1 MPVPLATIEA
11 AGVGHAEVT
20 EREVVLHGINRIQLP
35 KRRRDVLGHPPAGRR
50 ISCEPQTATD
60 PDHVSVERDNQRRR
74 IDARPDA
81 EIECVA
87 ANHPAQEEIEA
98 LAGTPAR
105 RPGEE
110 IGDSWPRRY
119 AAIRA
124 PQVESERLG
133 REPVEGRAEV
143 RHANIMSL
151 E

>member
-87 ANHPAQEEIEA
+87 ANHQRRKRLRRLQA
-98 LAGTPAR
+98 LP
-105 RPGEE
+105 
-110 IGDSWPRRY
+110 
-119 AAIRA
+119 
-124 PQVESERLG
+124 L
-133 REPVEGRAEV
+133 EGRGKK
-143 RHANIMSL
+143 
-151 E
+151 